1 MRDESQN
8 EGGKRD
14 DRTFNGGIRD
24 YISVRTGFAQNIQR
38 RQISR
43 NGRYTEELRLL

>member
-14 DRTFNGGIRD
+14 DRTFDGGIRD
-24 YISVRTGFAQNIQR
+24 NVSVRTGFTGYSN
-38 RQISR
+38 S
-43 NGRYTEELRLL
+43 EEANFT